1 MGLGYRR
8 FTEYVKSPSNALP
21 LDVVSIVAGSAA
33 LDPIL
38 KCFAVN
44 ARLSSCVG

>member
-8 FTEYVKSPSNALP
+8 FTVFVKSPSNALP
-21 LDVVSIVAGSAA
+21 LDVVSIVAGTAA

-44 ARLSSCVG
+44 AALAGC